1 MRTAMAAGVL
11 ALALGGGIPAVAVV
25 PAGAAQAS
33 AVPRM
38 DDCDH
43 GGLLGTVTG
52 GVCRVV
58 HGLEN
63 GVDGVVHGLGDAVS
77 PSFPAPLLP
86 SGGDS
91 AGNDAETS
99 ADVEETPG
107 RPETPAPVASVSEHP
122 SRKRPPAVKG
132 REREPSG
139 DTQTPLP
146 QGTDDACRAA
156 AASPGCADS
165 SVTTLVEE
173 PEEAASPTAPP
184 SPSPSSPSPSATPS
198 ASPSRRE
205 GAAPARKSP
214 VPVPTGRPLPE
225 MSLPDTRTPTTD
237 VGEPVPPEPSPVVD
251 AEAPRVELL
260 WPAPVMQE
268 LQRQMPGE
276 RPVTPS
282 RSSDTAST
290 VLTTAVLI
298 SAILAVRLLYSRRKI
313 RESIPF
319 DPVPP
324 GHQRVA

>member
-1 MRTAMAAGVL
+1 MAAGVL
-11 ALALGGGIPAVAVV
+11 ALALGGGIPAVAIV
-25 PAGAAQAS
+25 PASAVRAS

-58 HGLEN
+58 DGLGS
-63 GVDGVVHGLGDAVS
+63 GVGDVVHGLEDTVS
-77 PSFPAPLLP
+77 PPSPAPLP

-91 AGNDAETS
+91 AGGGAETS
-99 ADVEETPG
+99 TDVGETHD
-107 RPETPAPVASVSEHP
+107 RPETPAPVVSISEHP
-122 SRKRPPAVKG
+122 PQKRPPVAKDPKE
-132 REREPSG
+132 REKEPSG
-139 DTQTPLP
+139 GP
-146 QGTDDACRAA
+146 QAPRPRGTDDACRSAA
-156 AASPGCADS
+156 TSPGCADS
-165 SVTTLVEE
+165 SVTTLVEDPKE
-173 PEEAASPTAPP
+173 SASPTAPP
-184 SPSPSSPSPSATPS
+184 SPSPASPSPSATPS
-198 ASPSRRE
+198 ASPSRPE

-214 VPVPTGRPLPE
+214 VPVPTGRALPE
-225 MSLPDTRTPTTD
+225 TSLPDTGTPTTD
-237 VGEPVPPEPSPVVD
+237 VGEPVTPEPSPVVD

-260 WPAPVMQE
+260 WPAPVMEE

-276 RPVTPS
+276 QPVTPS

-324 GHQRVA
+324 GHHRVA